1 MALQS
6 RMQLARPRGVRLG
19 CRVLGCRVGSMGLG
33 ATKGARGCTY
43 LVTGGSLFDS
53 AVPHFRVLNPI
64 CVLNSS

>member
-33 ATKGARGCTY
+33 ATKG
-43 LVTGGSLFDS
+43 VTGRYVPGNRRAFVCLRYIFFAS
-53 AVPHFRVLNPI
+53 AVRFAF
-64 CVLNSS
+64 

>member
-43 LVTGGSLFDS
+43 LVTGGTVKALRYFIFAS
-53 AVPHFRVLNPI
+53 AVRFAF
-64 CVLNSS
+64 